1 MAAEAEEQEPKK
13 KLPIVK
19 ILFMTVGAI
28 AMVGA
33 GAGGA
38 ILFQKLTKPA
48 DENPLAIVI
57 ERKADAEPAK
67 DEHGAAPAADSHGA
81 PAADSHGAPAGGG
94 HGAVAP
100 AGPTGKPV
108 PSKETYVT
116 SYFEFPGNFTTN
128 LRGSRRFAQ
137 MSVALATQYDK
148 KVIENVQK
156 HEVAVRA
163 EVLALLAEQSEA
175 DVIGVENRKKLQVL
189 IKDAINKLL
198 TERTSFGGV
207 EDVYITALVLQ

>member
-1 MAAEAEEQEPKK
+1 MAAEAEDQEPKK

-19 ILFMTVGAI
+19 ILIMTVGAI
-28 AMVGA
+28 VLVGVGA
-33 GAGGA
+33 GAA
-38 ILFQKLTKPA
+38 ILFTKLTKPA

-57 ERKADAEPAK
+57 ERKGAPAEADSQGAAAPAK
-67 DEHGAAPAADSHGA
+67 DDHAAAP
-81 PAADSHGAPAGGG
+81 ADSHGAPAGG
-94 HGAVAP
+94 HGAPA
-100 AGPTGKPV
+100 AGPAGKPV
-108 PSKETYVT
+108 PSKEQFVT

-156 HEVAVRA
+156 HEVAIRA

-198 TERTSFGGV
+198 NERVSFGGV

>member
-1 MAAEAEEQEPKK
+1 MAAEAEDQEPKK
-13 KLPIVK
+13 KMPIVK
-19 ILFMTVGAI
+19 ILIMTVGAI
-28 AMVGA
+28 VLVGVGA
-33 GAGGA
+33 GAA
-38 ILFQKLTKPA
+38 ILFTKLTKPA

-57 ERKADAEPAK
+57 ERKGAPAEADSQGAAAPAK
-67 DEHGAAPAADSHGA
+67 DDHAAAP
-81 PAADSHGAPAGGG
+81 ADSHGAPAGG
-94 HGAVAP
+94 HGAPA
-100 AGPTGKPV
+100 AGPAGKPV
-108 PSKETYVT
+108 PSKEQFVT

-156 HEVAVRA
+156 HEVAIRA

-198 TERTSFGGV
+198 NERVSFGGV

>member
-1 MAAEAEEQEPKK
+1 MAAEAEEQEPKA

-19 ILFMTVGAI
+19 ILIMVVGALVLVG
-28 AMVGA
+28 VGA
-33 GAGGA
+33 GAA
-38 ILFQKLTKPA
+38 ILFTKLTKPA

-57 ERKADAEPAK
+57 ERKGGAAEEPGHAAQPTAEPAK
-67 DEHGAAPAADSHGA
+67 DAHSAPAS
-81 PAADSHGAPAGGG
+81 S
-94 HGAVAP
+94 
-100 AGPTGKPV
+100 PTTKPV
-108 PSKETYVT
+108 PSKEQFVT

-156 HEVAVRA
+156 HEVAIRA
-163 EVLALLAEQSEA
+163 EVLALLAEQSET

-198 TERTSFGGV
+198 NERVSFGGV